1 VTAALTRRSSDDR
14 SALVTWLGTRVAVA
28 LLALASVWMVADAAA
43 GHVPSW
49 LAGWDRWDAQLFV
62 KVARFGYDGY
72 PQHYPDKGIVA
83 FFPGEPLMLRA
94 VHTVVRSWVASG
106 LVISAVAGA
115 FAAVALGRLGAAE
128 GGREVGRR
136 AVVYLAL
143 SPYAVFLAAGYSEA
157 LFLAFALWSWV
168 SAKQR
173 RWLAAGVLGG
183 GASLVRVTGVFLG
196 AALLVE
202 WLLDRSGRRWRD
214 LLPLSLPFVAVGGY
228 FVYLHWLTGDWLA
241 WSHAQASGWQRRLTT
256 PWHALA
262 TTWDSAT
269 GSGLGNAYVWSFRA
283 EIAAVLIGVV
293 LSVALLALRRWAE
306 LVYVGGQVVA
316 LATSS
321 FYLSVARATLLWWPL
336 WLLLARLGPD
346 RQTVHA
352 AYLACAPPLMA
363 VAVIAFVQGHW
374 VG

>member
-1 VTAALTRRSSDDR
+1 VTAALARRSSDDR

-83 FFPGEPLMLRA
+83 FFPGEPLMLRG

-241 WSHAQASGWQRRLTT
+241 WSHAQASGWQRRFTT

-336 WLLLARLGPD
+336 WLLLARLGSD
-346 RQTVHA
+346 RKTVHA

>member
-1 VTAALTRRSSDDR
+1 VTAVLTRRSSDDR

-83 FFPGEPLMLRA
+83 FFPGEPLMLRG

-241 WSHAQASGWQRRLTT
+241 WSHAQASGWQRRFTT

-336 WLLLARLGPD
+336 WLLLARLGSD
-346 RQTVHA
+346 RKTVHA

>member
-1 VTAALTRRSSDDR
+1 VTAALARRSSDDR

-83 FFPGEPLMLRA
+83 FFPGEPLMLRG

-241 WSHAQASGWQRRLTT
+241 WSHAQASGWQRRFTT

-283 EIAAVLIGVV
+283 EIAAVLVGVV

-336 WLLLARLGPD
+336 WLLLARLGSD
-346 RQTVHA
+346 RKTVHA

>member
-1 VTAALTRRSSDDR
+1 VTAALARRSSDDR

-83 FFPGEPLMLRA
+83 FFPGEPLMLRG

-336 WLLLARLGPD
+336 WLLLARLGTD
-346 RQTVHA
+346 RKTVHA